1 MRNSD
6 IYDVLTVCGMFFLIC
21 IGILVLA
28 PREVQPV
35 SVSIPAKL
43 RIVFKCIDG
52 KLYGDSYLYVGRDI
66 NEDVSK
72 YPRGKNELVI
82 EDGIEISC
90 KNKEN
95 KWKLETDL

>member
-1 MRNSD
+1 MRESD
-6 IYDVLTVCGMFFLIC
+6 VVGITIVCGVFLIFVGMLL
-21 IGILVLA
+21 IFPLNK
-28 PREVQPV
+28 QPV
-35 SVSIPAKL
+35 GISVSAKS

-90 KNKEN
+90 KNKET
-95 KWKLETDL
+95 K

>member
-1 MRNSD
+1 MKASD
-6 IYDVLTVCGMFFLIC
+6 IFDITIISGIILIFVSMLVFLPNYHQPMTMTVK
-21 IGILVLA
+21 
-28 PREVQPV
+28 
-35 SVSIPAKL
+35 S

-52 KLYGDSYLYVGRDI
+52 KLYGDSYLYVGRDQ

-90 KNKEN
+90 KNKET
-95 KWKLETDL
+95 K

>member
-1 MRNSD
+1 MRASE
-6 IYDVLTVCGMFFLIC
+6 V
-21 IGILVLA
+21 IGISIIGGIILVFITMLVFL
-28 PREVQPV
+28 PKNHQPTT
-35 SVSIPAKL
+35 ITAKS

-52 KLYGDSYLYVGRDI
+52 KLYGDSYLYVGRDQ

-90 KNKEN
+90 KNKET
-95 KWKLETDL
+95 K

>member
-1 MRNSD
+1 MKASD
-6 IYDVLTVCGMFFLIC
+6 IFDITIISGIILIFVSMLVFL
-21 IGILVLA
+21 
-28 PREVQPV
+28 PKYHQPMTMT
-35 SVSIPAKL
+35 AKS

-52 KLYGDSYLYVGRDI
+52 KLYGDSYLYVGRDQ

-90 KNKEN
+90 KNKET
-95 KWKLETDL
+95 K